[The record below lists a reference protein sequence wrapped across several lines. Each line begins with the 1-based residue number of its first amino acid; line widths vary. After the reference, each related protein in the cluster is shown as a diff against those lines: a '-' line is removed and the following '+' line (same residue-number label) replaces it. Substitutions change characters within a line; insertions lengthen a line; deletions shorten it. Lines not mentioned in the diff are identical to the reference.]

1 MMRRP
6 ESSIVLLMIV
16 MAIILAVGLFL
27 ISSILLDRSDTAV
40 ETTLPEDQPANV
52 VQVEGETITL
62 VVDPNQRPFIVMGAP
77 TLEPQPQLQPE
88 AASEQPAAQPEAQ
101 PAAQTDTAVS
111 VEGAVG
117 GQPADYV
124 IFISYQ
130 VQASDTLYSIQ
141 RNNTTSIALMAK
153 HGIDAYDIVVGNVLN
168 LPVGNPAACA
178 PWRPYVVLQ
187 GDTAFSLS
195 QQFGIALAEL
205 QTRNSLDANY
215 SLYETQVI
223 CIP

>member
-1 MMRRP
+1 
-6 ESSIVLLMIV
+6 MIV

-27 ISSILLDRSDTAV
+27 ISSILLERSDTAV
-40 ETTLPEDQPANV
+40 ETTLPEGQPANV

-62 VVDPNQRPFIVMGAP
+62 VVDSNQRPFIVMEAP
-77 TLEPQPQLQPE
+77 TLEPQPQPE
-88 AASEQPAAQPEAQ
+88 AASEQPAVQPEAQ
-101 PAAQTDTAVS
+101 PATQTDTAVLI
-111 VEGAVG
+111 EGAVG
-117 GQPADYV
+117 GQPADHV

-141 RNNTTSIALMAK
+141 KNNVTSIALMAK

-195 QQFGIALAEL
+195 QRYGIALAEL

>member
-27 ISSILLDRSDTAV
+27 ISSILLERSDTAV
-40 ETTLPEDQPANV
+40 ETTLPEGQPANV

-62 VVDPNQRPFIVMGAP
+62 VVDSNQRPFIVMEAP
-77 TLEPQPQLQPE
+77 TLEPQPQPE
-88 AASEQPAAQPEAQ
+88 AASEQPAVQPEAQ
-101 PAAQTDTAVS
+101 PATQTDTAVLI
-111 VEGAVG
+111 EGAVG
-117 GQPADYV
+117 GQPADHV

-141 RNNTTSIALMAK
+141 KNNVTSIALMAK

-195 QQFGIALAEL
+195 QRYGIALAEL